1 MNTIASFIK
10 STKWM
15 LLYLFGVRVLRNTF
29 STRFIYLFYFFFF
42 QIGYWKGK
50 QASNS
55 SNNYKNELK
64 SIRLL
69 RQIYTIRITK
79 RKWEKMNEY
88 DKTLVP
94 TENIKK
100 ICYAIIYL
108 SLSSFFLSLVA
119 INLNLCTVYCV
130 VICNKRK

>member
-15 LLYLFGVRVLRNTF
+15 LLYLLGVRVLRNTF
-29 STRFIYLFYFFFF
+29 FTRFIRFFFF

-55 SNNYKNELK
+55 SNNNKNELK

-79 RKWEKMNEY
+79 RKWEKMNKC
-88 DKTLVP
+88 DKTLVS

-100 ICYAIIYL
+100 ICYAIIYF
-108 SLSSFFLSLVA
+108 SLSSFSLSLAA
-119 INLNLCTVYCV
+119 INLNLCTVHCV
-130 VICNKRK
+130 LCSMCNKKK